1 MSRTLL
7 ICKPDAVERG
17 LVGQIIDRIERKGL
31 HLLVGSLRV
40 ITEAEAKEH
49 YVEHQA
55 RPFYADLVS
64 FITRSP
70 SFLCVVEGPLDT
82 WKIVRTLM
90 GPTNPA
96 EAPPGTIRGD
106 FGTEVG
112 ENLVHGSD
120 AEASAQRE
128 IRLFFPDLV

>member
-31 HLLVGSLRV
+31 HLVVGSLRV

-64 FITRSP
+64 FITRSQ
-70 SFLCVVEGPLDT
+70 SFLCVVEGPDDT